1 VGVAM
6 SLLWKKVEIL
16 AQNNWKKVEILAQN
30 NWKKVAFL
38 FVFLRKKL

>member
-1 VGVAM
+1 M

-16 AQNNWKKVEILAQN
+16 VQKNWKKVEILAQK
-30 NWKKVAFL
+30 NWKKVAIL